1 MRRSFRNRSAGA
13 PRSGSDREFAFRS
26 SRSVLSPPRY
36 GKRHAP
42 YRGGFERCSSR
53 RARAAGEKARASR
66 PRVVGPMTGLPTCTS
81 YFGRMI
87 SARDFCAIPAADG
100 MFGICGPVRG
110 RLRRRSGFR
119 VAIGLSDDGGT
130 GFRRKFFP
138 APYGCRSTDRHAAS
152 AVCLGSEIFPAECSA
167 EAGSYFQNKLSTN
180 SLRSKA
186 CNWSIPS
193 PTPMKRTGILNWSL
207 MPITTPPLAVPSSF
221 VMASEV
227 TCVAWVNC
235 LAC

>member
-87 SARDFCAIPAADG
+87 SAWDFCAIPAADG
-100 MFGICGPVRG
+100 MFGMCGPARTFTAAERIQGGDRIVGRRRDWLPEKVFSRSARVPADWPG
-110 RLRRRSGFR
+110 MPRLRSASDRKYSRPSVLRKR
-119 VAIGLSDDGGT
+119 VATFRTNCRRTPCGRKPAT
-130 GFRRKFFP
+130 GR
-138 APYGCRSTDRHAAS
+138 
-152 AVCLGSEIFPAECSA
+152 
-167 EAGSYFQNKLSTN
+167 
-180 SLRSKA
+180 SLR
-186 CNWSIPS
+186 P
-193 PTPMKRTGILNWSL
+193 RR
-207 MPITTPPLAVPSSF
+207 
-221 VMASEV
+221 
-227 TCVAWVNC
+227 
-235 LAC
+235 

>member
-13 PRSGSDREFAFRS
+13 PCSGSDREFAFRS

-53 RARAAGEKARASR
+53 RARVAGEKARASR
-66 PRVVGPMTGLPTCTS
+66 PRVVGRMAGLPTYTS

-87 SARDFCAIPAADG
+87 ARDFCAIPAADG

-138 APYGCRSTDRHAAS
+138 APYGCRSTDRHAAP
-152 AVCLGSEIFPAECSA
+152 AVCLGPGRKYSRPSVLRKRVATFRTNCRRTPCGRKPAT
-167 EAGSYFQNKLSTN
+167 GR
-180 SLRSKA
+180 SLR
-186 CNWSIPS
+186 P
-193 PTPMKRTGILNWSL
+193 RR
-207 MPITTPPLAVPSSF
+207 
-221 VMASEV
+221 
-227 TCVAWVNC
+227 
-235 LAC
+235 

>member
-100 MFGICGPVRG
+100 MFGMCGPARTFTASERIQGGDRIVGRRRDWLPEKVFSRSARVPADWPG
-110 RLRRRSGFR
+110 MPRLRSASDRKYSRPSVLRKR
-119 VAIGLSDDGGT
+119 VATFRTNCRRTPCGRKPAT
-130 GFRRKFFP
+130 GR
-138 APYGCRSTDRHAAS
+138 
-152 AVCLGSEIFPAECSA
+152 
-167 EAGSYFQNKLSTN
+167 
-180 SLRSKA
+180 SLR
-186 CNWSIPS
+186 P
-193 PTPMKRTGILNWSL
+193 RR
-207 MPITTPPLAVPSSF
+207 
-221 VMASEV
+221 
-227 TCVAWVNC
+227 
-235 LAC
+235 

>member
-13 PRSGSDREFAFRS
+13 PCSGSDREFAFRS

-53 RARAAGEKARASR
+53 RARVAGEKARASR

-119 VAIGLSDDGGT
+119 MAIGLSDDGGT

-138 APYGCRSTDRHAAS
+138 LRTVAGRPTGMPRLRSVSDRKYSRPSVLRKRVATFRTNCRRTPCGRK
-152 AVCLGSEIFPAECSA
+152 PAT
-167 EAGSYFQNKLSTN
+167 GR
-180 SLRSKA
+180 SLR
-186 CNWSIPS
+186 P
-193 PTPMKRTGILNWSL
+193 RR
-207 MPITTPPLAVPSSF
+207 
-221 VMASEV
+221 
-227 TCVAWVNC
+227 
-235 LAC
+235 